1 MNYKQIRKSLS
12 RAVSEITPDI
22 KEKIHAGYEHMD
34 EPAESTSN
42 VWKKILQYRE
52 QQVENNQQVPVTES
66 IEERNNTISPT
77 QFLKQTK
84 DRIYDIIPVKKIAGQ
99 VKTFFA
105 NLIRHVKQVTAKFL
119 KKIKQLPIGKKQLT
133 ITAVAVVAILVIVIA
148 IPLNSTS
155 DFVDSVIGI
164 DANPSVEI
172 RTSSSEKVLSV
183 TPLNKEANKLLD
195 AIDSV
200 GGSLDVAFGALI
212 DSMLEQ
218 GFISEKKNAVLI
230 TVENPNIKK
239 GQALQERLT
248 REVARILEK
257 SSMEGAVIGL
267 IVNEDEHLR
276 TLANEHGIS
285 IGKAALVQLLTENNT
300 KLGFSTIA
308 KLDINELC
316 LLLSAK
322 QDNPDDIII
331 NGKAN
336 ISSYVGEDK
345 ARSNAFVHA
354 GVLDGTIT
362 DFNVEMDYTDGR
374 MVYRVDFSTGTAKYV
389 YAIDALQGTILS
401 SEKTSKEPSNTDQ
414 TEQHKQPTHG
424 DSYITVEEAKASALF
439 HAELSASSVT
449 YIRTYLNVSG
459 TNAIYDIEF
468 ISGEYEFDYEIDAY
482 SGVVLSY
489 DHDIENYPPP
499 SDPGL
504 LPGLNVSQQQAKE
517 IALAHAGFA
526 EQDVR
531 RLRVDIIRG
540 SDPVAYEVEFRKDRQ
555 QYSYIIN
562 AMTGDILGVA

>member
-22 KEKIHAGYEHMD
+22 KDKILAGCEHTD
-34 EPAESTSN
+34 EPVEATSN

-52 QQVENNQQVPVTES
+52 QQAENNQQVPAQES
-66 IEERNNTISPT
+66 FEEQKNTITPV
-77 QFLKQTK
+77 QFLKQTT
-84 DRIYDIIPVKKIAGQ
+84 DRICEIIPVKKIAEQ
-99 VKTFFA
+99 IKTFFA
-105 NLIRHVKQVTAKFL
+105 SLIKQIKQVTAKFL

-133 ITAVAVVAILVIVIA
+133 IAAVAVVAILTIVIA
-148 IPLNSTS
+148 IPLSNTS

-183 TPLNKEANKLLD
+183 TPLNKEANNLLGD
-195 AIDSV
+195 IDPV
-200 GGSLDVAFGALI
+200 GGSLDVTFGALI
-212 DSMLEQ
+212 DSMLEK

-230 TVENPNIKK
+230 TVENSNIKK

-248 REVARILEK
+248 REVARILDN

-276 TLANEHGIS
+276 SLANEHGIS
-285 IGKAALVQLLTENNT
+285 IGKAALVQLLTEKNT
-300 KLGFSTIA
+300 KLSFSNIA

-316 LLLSAK
+316 LLISTK

-336 ISSYVGEDK
+336 ISSYVSEDK
-345 ARSNAFVHA
+345 ARSNAYVHA
-354 GVLDGTIT
+354 GVLDGAIT
-362 DFNVEMDYTDGR
+362 NFNVEMDYADGR
-374 MVYRVDFSTGTAKYV
+374 MVYSVDFSTATAKYV
-389 YAIDALQGTILS
+389 YTIDALQGTILL
-401 SEKTSKEPSNTDQ
+401 SEKTSSEPSDADQ
-414 TEQHKQPTHG
+414 TEQHKKPTHA
-424 DSYITVEEAKASALF
+424 DSYITVEEAKTSALF

-449 YIRTYLNVSG
+449 YIRTYLNISG
-459 TNAIYDIEF
+459 SNAVYDIEF

-489 DHDIENYPPP
+489 DHDIENYPQPT
-499 SDPGL
+499 DPGL

-517 IALAHAGFA
+517 IALTHAGFT

-540 SDPVAYEVEFRKDRQ
+540 SDPVSYEVEFRKDRQ